1 MGTLLNDT
9 LSIQNGTYLK
19 FIPSLDQLG
28 KTLYLIVVQLIAKT
42 QFDKALSHA
51 NHLLKFIQ
59 LLKSWKNYDSN
70 KMDKELSSLVKRMS
84 DALLQGAG
92 KLEEVKVTPTQR
104 ASHLCAILDWRKLSL
119 LFQAEAITNSSL
131 ESLVDRTLKCGTKYQ
146 IDCGQKNVNFK
157 MLASFFESVFE
168 VLIAKTEH
176 LVTNGRD
183 SVLVLVELGFH
194 YGRICCKAERSTQ
207 ALNVFDKLLEI
218 ARKANHSKNGQS
230 KLHQM
235 PSQASCCVCLV
246 CKATIFLNCS
256 TNTMPQT
263 ADSYQQILL
272 ESNRLV
278 SQLLKCKTLSSSVLK
293 LLSDSMEYFRITLQN
308 AYNSQTELSQRLSD
322 DAVQL
327 HKLYAAVLSL
337 QCEQIKAALHKGN
350 ATDDTIVQFRQQ
362 LQKTTVRQLTVLNF
376 VISSYRDQMKSAKVT
391 EECSK
396 DSRLVRFAFL
406 FIDSLT

>member
-9 LSIQNGTYLK
+9 LSVQNGTYLK

-42 QFDKALSHA
+42 QFDKALCHA

-59 LLKSWKNYDSN
+59 ILKSWKNYDSN
-70 KMDKELSSLVKRMS
+70 KLDEELSSLAKRTS

-92 KLEEVKVTPTQR
+92 KLEEVKVTPAQR
-104 ASHLCAILDWRKLSL
+104 AAHLCVILDWRKLSL

-131 ESLVDRTLKCGTKYQ
+131 ESLVERTLKCGTKYQ

-168 VLIAKTEH
+168 VLMVKTEQ
-176 LVTNGRD
+176 LNTNGRD
-183 SVLVLVELGFH
+183 SLLVLVELGFH

-207 ALNVFDKLLEI
+207 AANVFDKLLEI
-218 ARKANHSKNGQS
+218 ARKANLAKNGQS
-230 KLHQM
+230 KPHQI
-235 PSQASCCVCLV
+235 PFQVCCCVCLV

-256 TNTMPQT
+256 TIAVPQIE
-263 ADSYQQILL
+263 DSYQQMLS

-278 SQLLKCKTLSSSVLK
+278 SHLLKCKTLSSSVLK
-293 LLSDSMEYFRITLQN
+293 LLSDSMEYFRIALQS
-308 AYNSQTELSQRLSD
+308 AYNSQTDLSRRMFQ
-322 DAVQL
+322 DAVQSL
-327 HKLYAAVLSL
+327 KLYAAVLSL
-337 QCEQIKAALHKGN
+337 QCDQIKTALHKAN
-350 ATDDTIVQFRQQ
+350 ATDDVVVQFKQQ

-376 VISSYRDQMKSAKVT
+376 VISSYQDQMKNEKVT
-391 EECSK
+391 PECSK
-396 DSRLVRFAFL
+396 DSR
-406 FIDSLT
+406 

>member
-9 LSIQNGTYLK
+9 LSVQNGTYLK

-28 KTLYLIVVQLIAKT
+28 KTLYLIVVQLITKT
-42 QFDKALSHA
+42 QFDKALCHA
-51 NHLLKFIQ
+51 NDLLKFIQ

-70 KMDKELSSLVKRMS
+70 KMDKELSSLAKRTS
-84 DALLQGAG
+84 DVLLQGAG
-92 KLEEVKVTPTQR
+92 KLEEVKVVPAQR
-104 ASHLCAILDWRKLSL
+104 AAHLCVILDWRKLSL

-168 VLIAKTEH
+168 VLMVKTEQ
-176 LVTNGRD
+176 LITNGRD

-218 ARKANHSKNGQS
+218 ARKATHSKNGQS
-230 KLHQM
+230 KLHQI
-235 PSQASCCVCLV
+235 PSQVCCCVCLV
-246 CKATIFLNCS
+246 CKATILLNCS
-256 TNTMPQT
+256 TNTMSQT
-263 ADSYQQILL
+263 TDSYQQMLL

-278 SQLLKCKTLSSSVLK
+278 SQLLKCKALASSMLK

-308 AYNSQTELSQRLSD
+308 AYNSQADLSRRTFQ

-327 HKLYAAVLSL
+327 LKLYAAVLSL
-337 QCEQIKAALHKGN
+337 QCAHIKTALHKAN
-350 ATDDTIVQFRQQ
+350 VTDDVVVQFRQQ

-376 VISSYRDQMKSAKVT
+376 VISSFQDQLKSEKFT

-396 DSRLVRFAFL
+396 VSRLVRYACFVR
-406 FIDSLT
+406 

>member
-9 LSIQNGTYLK
+9 LSVQNGTYLK

-28 KTLYLIVVQLIAKT
+28 KTLYLIVVQLITKT
-42 QFDKALSHA
+42 QFDKALCHA
-51 NHLLKFIQ
+51 NDLLKFIQ

-70 KMDKELSSLVKRMS
+70 KMDKELSSLAKRTS
-84 DALLQGAG
+84 DVLLQGAG
-92 KLEEVKVTPTQR
+92 KLEEVKVVPAQR
-104 ASHLCAILDWRKLSL
+104 AAHLCVILDWRKLSL

-168 VLIAKTEH
+168 VLMVKTEQ
-176 LVTNGRD
+176 LITNGRD

-218 ARKANHSKNGQS
+218 ARKATHSKNGQS
-230 KLHQM
+230 KLHQI
-235 PSQASCCVCLV
+235 PSQVCCCVCLV
-246 CKATIFLNCS
+246 CKATILLNCS
-256 TNTMPQT
+256 TNTMSQT
-263 ADSYQQILL
+263 TDSYQQMLL

-278 SQLLKCKTLSSSVLK
+278 SQLLKCKALASSMLK

-308 AYNSQTELSQRLSD
+308 AYNSQADLSRRTFQ

-327 HKLYAAVLSL
+327 LKLYAAVLSL
-337 QCEQIKAALHKGN
+337 QCAHIKTALHKAN
-350 ATDDTIVQFRQQ
+350 VTDDVVIQFRQQ

-376 VISSYRDQMKSAKVT
+376 VISSFQDQLKSEKFT

-396 DSRLVRFAFL
+396 VSRLVRYACFVR
-406 FIDSLT
+406 

>member
-9 LSIQNGTYLK
+9 LSVQNGTYLK

-42 QFDKALSHA
+42 QFDKALCHA
-51 NHLLKFIQ
+51 NHLFKFIQ

-70 KMDKELSSLVKRMS
+70 KMDKELSSLAKRTS

-92 KLEEVKVTPTQR
+92 KLEEVKVTPVQK
-104 ASHLCAILDWRKLSL
+104 AAHLCAILDWRKLSL

-146 IDCGQKNVNFK
+146 IDCGQKNVNFI

-168 VLIAKTEH
+168 ILMVKTEQ

-183 SVLVLVELGFH
+183 SMLVLVELGFH

-207 ALNVFDKLLEI
+207 ALNVFDKLLDI

-230 KLHQM
+230 KLHQI
-235 PSQASCCVCLV
+235 PSQVCCCVCV
-246 CKATIFLNCS
+246 VNKATIFLNCS
-256 TNTMPQT
+256 TDAMPQT
-263 ADSYQQILL
+263 EDSCQQMLL

-278 SQLLKCKTLSSSVLK
+278 SQLLKCKILSSSVLK

-308 AYNSQTELSQRLSD
+308 AYNSQTELSRRMFQ
-322 DAVQL
+322 DAVHL
-327 HKLYAAVLSL
+327 LKLYATVLSL
-337 QCEQIKAALHKGN
+337 QCEQIKTALYKAN
-350 ATDDTIVQFRQQ
+350 ATDDMVVQFRQQ

-376 VISSYRDQMKSAKVT
+376 VISSYQDQMKSEKVT

-396 DSRLVRFAFL
+396 DSRLVRYACFVR
-406 FIDSLT
+406 

>member
-9 LSIQNGTYLK
+9 LSVQNGTYLK

-28 KTLYLIVVQLIAKT
+28 KTLYLIVVQLITKT
-42 QFDKALSHA
+42 QFDKALCHA
-51 NHLLKFIQ
+51 NDLLKFIQ

-70 KMDKELSSLVKRMS
+70 KMDKELSSLAKRTS
-84 DALLQGAG
+84 DVLLQGAG
-92 KLEEVKVTPTQR
+92 ELEEVKVVPAQR
-104 ASHLCAILDWRKLSL
+104 AAHLCVILDWRKLSL

-168 VLIAKTEH
+168 VLMVKTEQ
-176 LVTNGRD
+176 LITNGRD

-218 ARKANHSKNGQS
+218 ARKATHSKNGQS
-230 KLHQM
+230 KLHQI
-235 PSQASCCVCLV
+235 PSQVCCCVCLV
-246 CKATIFLNCS
+246 CKATILLNCS
-256 TNTMPQT
+256 TNTMSQT
-263 ADSYQQILL
+263 ADSYQQMLL

-278 SQLLKCKTLSSSVLK
+278 SQLLKCKALASSMLK

-308 AYNSQTELSQRLSD
+308 AYNSQADLSRRTFQ

-327 HKLYAAVLSL
+327 LKLYAAVLSL
-337 QCEQIKAALHKGN
+337 QCAHIKTALHKAN
-350 ATDDTIVQFRQQ
+350 VTDDVVVQFRQQ

-376 VISSYRDQMKSAKVT
+376 VISSFQDQLKSEKFT

-396 DSRLVRFAFL
+396 VSRLVRYACFVR
-406 FIDSLT
+406 

>member
-9 LSIQNGTYLK
+9 LSVQNGTYLK

-28 KTLYLIVVQLIAKT
+28 KTLYLIVVQLITKT
-42 QFDKALSHA
+42 QFDKALCHA
-51 NHLLKFIQ
+51 NDLLKFIQ

-70 KMDKELSSLVKRMS
+70 KMDKELSSLAKRTS
-84 DALLQGAG
+84 DVLLQGAG
-92 KLEEVKVTPTQR
+92 KLEEVKVVPAQR
-104 ASHLCAILDWRKLSL
+104 AAHLCVILDWRKLSL

-168 VLIAKTEH
+168 VLMVKTEQ
-176 LVTNGRD
+176 LIANGRD

-218 ARKANHSKNGQS
+218 ARKATHSKNGQS
-230 KLHQM
+230 KLHQI
-235 PSQASCCVCLV
+235 PSQVCCCVCLV
-246 CKATIFLNCS
+246 CKATILLNCS
-256 TNTMPQT
+256 TNTMSQT
-263 ADSYQQILL
+263 ADSYQQMLL

-278 SQLLKCKTLSSSVLK
+278 SQLLKCKALASSMLK

-308 AYNSQTELSQRLSD
+308 AYNSQADLSRRTFQ

-327 HKLYAAVLSL
+327 LKLYAAVLSL
-337 QCEQIKAALHKGN
+337 QCAHIKTALHKAN
-350 ATDDTIVQFRQQ
+350 VTDDVVVQFRQQ

-376 VISSYRDQMKSAKVT
+376 VISSFQDQLKSEKFT

-396 DSRLVRFAFL
+396 VSRLVRYACFVR
-406 FIDSLT
+406 

>member
-9 LSIQNGTYLK
+9 LSVQNGTYLK

-28 KTLYLIVVQLIAKT
+28 KTLYLIVVQLITKT
-42 QFDKALSHA
+42 QFDKALCHA
-51 NHLLKFIQ
+51 NDLLKFIQ

-70 KMDKELSSLVKRMS
+70 KMDKELSSLAKRTS
-84 DALLQGAG
+84 DVLLQGAG
-92 KLEEVKVTPTQR
+92 ELEEVKVVPAQR
-104 ASHLCAILDWRKLSL
+104 AAHLCVILDWRKLSL

-168 VLIAKTEH
+168 VLMVKTEQ
-176 LVTNGRD
+176 LIANGRD

-218 ARKANHSKNGQS
+218 ARKATHSKNGQS
-230 KLHQM
+230 KLHQI
-235 PSQASCCVCLV
+235 PSQVCCCVCLV
-246 CKATIFLNCS
+246 CKATILLNCS
-256 TNTMPQT
+256 TNTMSQT
-263 ADSYQQILL
+263 ADSYQQMLL

-278 SQLLKCKTLSSSVLK
+278 SQLLKCKALASSMLK

-308 AYNSQTELSQRLSD
+308 AYNSQADLSRRTFQ

-327 HKLYAAVLSL
+327 LKLYAAVLSL
-337 QCEQIKAALHKGN
+337 QCAHIKTALHKAN
-350 ATDDTIVQFRQQ
+350 VTDDVVVQFRQQ

-376 VISSYRDQMKSAKVT
+376 VISSFQDQLKSEKFT

-396 DSRLVRFAFL
+396 VSRLVRYACFVR
-406 FIDSLT
+406 

>member
-9 LSIQNGTYLK
+9 LSVQNGTYLK

-28 KTLYLIVVQLIAKT
+28 KTLYLIVVQLITKT
-42 QFDKALSHA
+42 QFDKALCHA
-51 NHLLKFIQ
+51 NDLLKFIQ

-70 KMDKELSSLVKRMS
+70 KMDKELSSLAKRTS
-84 DALLQGAG
+84 DVLLQGAG
-92 KLEEVKVTPTQR
+92 KLEEVKVVPAQR
-104 ASHLCAILDWRKLSL
+104 AAHLCVILDWRKLSL

-168 VLIAKTEH
+168 VLMVKTEQ
-176 LVTNGRD
+176 LITNGRD

-218 ARKANHSKNGQS
+218 ARKATHSKNGQS
-230 KLHQM
+230 KLHQI
-235 PSQASCCVCLV
+235 PSQVCCCVCLV
-246 CKATIFLNCS
+246 CKATILLNCS
-256 TNTMPQT
+256 TNTMSQT
-263 ADSYQQILL
+263 ADSYQQMLL

-278 SQLLKCKTLSSSVLK
+278 SQLLKCKALASSMLK

-308 AYNSQTELSQRLSD
+308 AYNSQADLSRRTFQ

-327 HKLYAAVLSL
+327 LTLYAAVLSL
-337 QCEQIKAALHKGN
+337 QCAHIKTALHKAN
-350 ATDDTIVQFRQQ
+350 VTDDVVVQFRQQ

-376 VISSYRDQMKSAKVT
+376 VISSFQDQLKSEKFT

-396 DSRLVRFAFL
+396 VSRLVRYACFVR
-406 FIDSLT
+406 

>member
-9 LSIQNGTYLK
+9 LSVQNGTYLK

-28 KTLYLIVVQLIAKT
+28 KTLYLIVVQLITKT
-42 QFDKALSHA
+42 QFDKALCHA
-51 NHLLKFIQ
+51 NDLLKFIQ

-70 KMDKELSSLVKRMS
+70 KMDKELSSLAKRTS
-84 DALLQGAG
+84 DVLLQGAG
-92 KLEEVKVTPTQR
+92 KLEEVKVVPAQR
-104 ASHLCAILDWRKLSL
+104 AAHLCVILDWRKLSL

-168 VLIAKTEH
+168 VLMVKTEQ
-176 LVTNGRD
+176 LITNGRD

-194 YGRICCKAERSTQ
+194 YGRICCKAERLTQ

-218 ARKANHSKNGQS
+218 ARKATHSKNGQS
-230 KLHQM
+230 KLHQI
-235 PSQASCCVCLV
+235 PSQVCCCVCLV
-246 CKATIFLNCS
+246 CKATILLNCS
-256 TNTMPQT
+256 TNTMSQT
-263 ADSYQQILL
+263 ADSYQQMLL

-278 SQLLKCKTLSSSVLK
+278 SQLLKCKALASSMLK

-308 AYNSQTELSQRLSD
+308 AYNSQADLSRRTFQ

-327 HKLYAAVLSL
+327 LKLYAAVLSL
-337 QCEQIKAALHKGN
+337 QCVHIKTALHKAN
-350 ATDDTIVQFRQQ
+350 VTDDVVVQFRQQ

-376 VISSYRDQMKSAKVT
+376 VISSFQDQLKSEKFT

-396 DSRLVRFAFL
+396 VSRLVRYACFVR
-406 FIDSLT
+406 